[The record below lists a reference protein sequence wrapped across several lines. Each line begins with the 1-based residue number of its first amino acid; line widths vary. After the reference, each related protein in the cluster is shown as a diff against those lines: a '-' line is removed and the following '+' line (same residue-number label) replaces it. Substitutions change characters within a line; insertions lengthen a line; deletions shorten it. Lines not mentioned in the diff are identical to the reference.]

1 MTIGCGMPIMDCWMV
16 RHLSLTPDMT
26 PLSSSAVLAR
36 E

>member
-1 MTIGCGMPIMDCWMV
+1 MTIGCGMTIMDCRMV

-26 PLSSSAVLAR
+26 RLSSAVLAR